1 MGPVACGLYIMIITK
16 CSIFHIRNQ
25 DGIFN
30 VMHTV
35 ELKIADGPSFQSDGP
50 TQMPTQH
57 YAILGDPSS
66 LICGRGLDSNPQATI
81 TWTAP
86 DGTAIMNSTRYD
98 LENGPDI
105 VRLNLSRTSLSDNG
119 VWVCEL
125 VVISERH
132 LVTSRGVL
140 VKGALAMIGTPL
152 RHQFRLTVIGEF
164 TIT

>member
-1 MGPVACGLYIMIITK
+1 
-16 CSIFHIRNQ
+16 
-25 DGIFN
+25 
-30 VMHTV
+30 MHTI
-35 ELKIADGPSFQSDGP
+35 ELKIADGPSFQADGP

-57 YAILGDPSS
+57 YAILGDHSS

-86 DGTAIMNSTRYD
+86 DGTAVMDSTRYD

-132 LVTSRGVL
+132 VVNNGGVL

-164 TIT
+164 TTTCMDGYKIDPNLGRDLAMRLIIIILL

>member
-1 MGPVACGLYIMIITK
+1 MESSMLCIA
-16 CSIFHIRNQ
+16 
-25 DGIFN
+25 
-30 VMHTV
+30 TV
-35 ELKIADGPSFQSDGP
+35 ELKIADGPSFQADGP
-50 TQMPTQH
+50 TQMPIQH
-57 YAILGDPSS
+57 YALLGDPSS

-86 DGTAIMNSTRYD
+86 DGTAVMDSTRYD

-125 VVISERH
+125 IVRSERH
-132 LVTSRGVL
+132 VVSSGGVL

-164 TIT
+164 TTMCMDGYKIVPNL